1 MTVALTV
8 CALWKACI
16 SVGPN
21 FVKGSFDLK
30 LALDSL
36 WCWKEH
42 DHKWCWLANAESC
55 CKGLE
60 GFRKIIYHPSLPLL
74 SFLLNSLFSLLPT
87 PTQKCLIIRC
97 RVIHPPLTVHWIEQI
112 QLRLWLPSLSE
123 FPFNKLHPN
132 CILDLSKRCTA
143 IQGNSWL
150 FRKNSSQLSL
160 ESKHHRNLCNH
171 CSNLICFVNI
181 LVLKFWFLYHQH
193 T

>member
-1 MTVALTV
+1 MLQG
-8 CALWKACI
+8 
-16 SVGPN
+16 VG
-21 FVKGSFDLK
+21 
-30 LALDSL
+30 
-36 WCWKEH
+36 
-42 DHKWCWLANAESC
+42 
-55 CKGLE
+55 GLQQN
-60 GFRKIIYHPSLPLL
+60 YL
-74 SFLLNSLFSLLPT
+74 SPFSPFAVFPFEFPFLLT
-87 PTQKCLIIRC
+87 PHPHPEMLDNQI

-112 QLRLWLPSLSE
+112 QLRLWLLSLSE

-132 CILDLSKRCTA
+132 CILDLSKRCAA

-193 T
+193 TLIAVHINIV